1 MKSIP
6 VGNQDLI
13 LESWEAWEHTGKEP
27 VLVLRRK
34 FSGTGV
40 ELHLN
45 EVRHLVD
52 ALAAAAAELAAAT
65 VIPPEFTD

>member
-1 MKSIP
+1 MKQLI
-6 VGNQDLI
+6 VKDDLI
-13 LESWEAWEHTGKEP
+13 LEAWEAWEHARQEP

-34 FSGTGV
+34 FSDCAV
-40 ELHLN
+40 EIHLN

-52 ALAAAAAELAAAT
+52 ALASAAAELAAAT

>member
-1 MKSIP
+1 VKQLTIKD
-6 VGNQDLI
+6 DLL
-13 LESWEAWEHTGKEP
+13 LESWEAWEHAGQEP

-34 FSGTGV
+34 FSDCAV

-52 ALAAAAAELAAAT
+52 ALATAAAELAAAT

>member
-1 MKSIP
+1 MKQLTIKD
-6 VGNQDLI
+6 DLI
-13 LESWEAWEHTGKEP
+13 LEAWEAWEHAGQEP

-34 FSGTGV
+34 FSENAV
-40 ELHLN
+40 EIHLN

-52 ALAAAAAELAAAT
+52 ALASAAAELAAAT